1 MIDARHGLKDADT
14 DVLKT
19 LDSSAVSYQVILTKA
34 DQVNASAL
42 EETIAT
48 LQQQLK
54 PRPAAFPEII
64 VTSSKSRD
72 GIAELRTAIAQ
83 LLNERGQR

>member
-1 MIDARHGLKDADT
+1 M
-14 DVLKT
+14 
-19 LDSSAVSYQVILTKA
+19 SYQVVLTKA
-34 DQVNASAL
+34 DQVKASRA
-42 EETIAT
+42 EDTIAT

-54 PRPAAFPEII
+54 PRPAAYPEII

-72 GIAELRTAIAQ
+72 GMPELRAAIAQ